1 MESNLGSA
9 KTDVIGHCSMCG
21 HVAKI
26 FELPGRAE
34 KYCLDCSADL
44 ASVAIL
50 TDEIDAATLSGSNA
64 SALISEFEE
73 ISSRMLV
80 RAQS

>member
-9 KTDVIGHCSMCG
+9 KADVIGRCSICG
-21 HVAKI
+21 HVANI

-34 KYCLDCSADL
+34 KYCLDCSPDL
-44 ASVAIL
+44 ASVAVL
-50 TDEIDAATLSGSNA
+50 ADEIDAATLSGTNA
-64 SALISEFEE
+64 STLISEFEE